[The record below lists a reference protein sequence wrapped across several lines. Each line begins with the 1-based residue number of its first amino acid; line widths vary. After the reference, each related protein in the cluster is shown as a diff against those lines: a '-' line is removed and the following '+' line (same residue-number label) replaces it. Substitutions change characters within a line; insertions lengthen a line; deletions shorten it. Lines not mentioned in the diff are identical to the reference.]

1 MTTGP
6 APRVSHILETALY
19 TADQHAAGAFYTRV
33 FGFEPFFADHRMVAL
48 GVPGGGT
55 SLSFRD
61 HDGNLVEV
69 ATPGLWPN
77 V

>member
-1 MTTGP
+1 MTSGP
-6 APRVSHILETALY
+6 APGVSHILETALY
-19 TADQHAAGAFYTRV
+19 TADQHAAGACYTRV
-33 FGFEPFFADHRMVAL
+33 FGFEPFFAGHRMGTP

-61 HDGNLVEV
+61 AGGYLVEV
-69 ATPGLWPN
+69 ATPALWPN